1 MSLSTMRNNILKFCP
16 GLLPDIVSSTI
27 QDAYRQLGRLEWNRL
42 RVSRQIY
49 TIPPYTTGTVTIDS
63 LGVVTGVGTT
73 FTSDMVGRWF
83 RIDDYEDSCFEIL
96 TYTDISTITLRS
108 WTGETI
114 STATTFSIFKSVY
127 TLDTAMRVVEE
138 VVYQSSL
145 TKKGQDF
152 LNRQDPTRV
161 TTGSPTWWA
170 YDSYNT
176 GGYPNIEIYPVPDAV
191 YPLRVYGVL
200 GTVTLG
206 ENDTPYLDEDLIEAK
221 ALLDCYRIKARLEPK
236 MGWEDMYV
244 IQRTSYQEMMAIAQD
259 EDYRLEAHKDKVKD
273 YMDTADD
280 YPHSNTFITQH
291 DVE

>member
-49 TIPPYTTGTVTIDS
+49 TIPPYSTGTVTIDS
-63 LGVVTGVGTT
+63 LGVVTGVGTS

-83 RIDDYEDSCFEIL
+83 RIADYADSCFEIL
-96 TYTDISTITLRS
+96 SYTDVSTITLRS

-114 STATTFSIFKSVY
+114 STATTFSIFKTIY
-127 TLDTAMRVVEE
+127 TLDTAMRIVDD

-152 LNRQDPTRV
+152 INRQDPTRI

-200 GTVTLG
+200 GTVVLG
-206 ENDTPYLDEDLIEAK
+206 ESDTPYLDEDLIEAK
-221 ALLDCYRIKARLEPK
+221 ALLDCYRVKSRLEPGK
-236 MGWEDMYV
+236 GWEDMYT
-244 IQRTSYQEMMAIAQD
+244 IQRTVYQEMMAIAQD
-259 EDYRLEAHKDKVKD
+259 EDYRLGSHRDKVKD
-273 YMDTADD
+273 YMDNADD